1 MILRGAA
8 AVLAKDARCEVRSKQ
23 AITAVLLFAVTSTI
37 AVSFT
42 LGAIGSDTAVA
53 AALLWVVIYF
63 SAMAGLGR
71 SFAHEEETHTAG
83 LLRLAV
89 PAESVYIGKLAF
101 NFLTLVAVEIVA
113 VPMFVLL
120 TGCHIG
126 RAGVFIGLLGLGSLA
141 LSAGATTAAAM
152 VSRAAGKGAL
162 FAGVSFP
169 LLAPALAVAIAGTSA
184 ALGPPPHASAASD
197 VRLLVYYC
205 GVVIVASLM
214 LFRYVWEE

>member
-1 MILRGAA
+1 MILRAAA
-8 AVLAKDARCEVRSKQ
+8 AVLAKDARCELRSKQ
-23 AITAVLLFAVTSTI
+23 AIAAVLLFAVTSTI

-42 LGAIGSDTAVA
+42 LGAVGEDRAEAAV
-53 AALLWVVIYF
+53 LLWVVIYF

-71 SFAHEEETHTAG
+71 SFAHEEETHTAA

-101 NFLTLVAVEIVA
+101 NFLTLVTVEIVA

-120 TGCHIG
+120 TDCQIG
-126 RAGVFIGLLGLGSLA
+126 RVGVFVGVLLLGSVA

-152 VSRAAGKGAL
+152 VSRAASKGAL

-169 LLAPALAVAIAGTSA
+169 LLAPALAVAIAGTTT
-184 ALGPPPHASAASD
+184 ALGPPSHLSAASD

-205 GVVIVASLM
+205 GVVITASLM